1 MTLRHMKIFT
11 VVCAENSITRAAEKL
26 HMAQPAVSVA
36 IKELEDYYGLNLF
49 DRISKR
55 LYLTDMGRNFLDYA
69 IHITSLFDEMEHNIH
84 QWTHSEKLKIGA
96 SIGVGTYLMPQFV
109 REFCDL
115 HPQSTVDIFIGS
127 SDHVEKKILQNE
139 LDFAVIEGIVHSKNI
154 ICDTC
159 MKDRLAVVC
168 SPSDPLCTE
177 ASLTIEQ
184 LLSRP
189 LLLREAGS
197 GTRELFDYALASM
210 EYASC
215 AAWESTNAE
224 ALIRAAI
231 KGLGVAVLPFMLVT
245 DELKKGTLVELQVE
259 KLYLDRT
266 IHIIYHKNKHLTNLA
281 KEFLVMCKNPINLLI
296 S

>member
-1 MTLRHMKIFT
+1 MTLRHMRIFT
-11 VVCAENSITRAAEKL
+11 VVCAENSITRAAENL
-26 HMAQPAVSVA
+26 HMSQPAVSVA

-55 LYLTDMGRNFLDYA
+55 LYLTDIGRNFLDYA
-69 IHITSLFDEMEHNIH
+69 IHITSLFDDMENNIH
-84 QWTHSEKLKIGA
+84 QWTHSGKLKIGA

-109 REFCDL
+109 GEFCKI
-115 HPQSTVDIFIGS
+115 HTQSSIDVFIGS
-127 SDHVEKKILQNE
+127 SDLIEKKILQNE

-168 SPSDPLCTE
+168 SPADPLCDKD
-177 ASLTIEQ
+177 SVTIEQ
-184 LLSRP
+184 LLSQP

-197 GTRELFDYALASM
+197 GTRELFDYALASLG
-210 EYASC
+210 YTSTAS
-215 AAWESTNAE
+215 WESTNAE

-231 KGLGVAVLPFMLVT
+231 KGLGVAVLPYMLVK
-245 DELKKGTLVELQVE
+245 DELKRGSLVELQVE

-266 IHIIYHKNKHLTNLA
+266 IHAIYHKNKHLTNLA
-281 KEFLVMCKNPINLLI
+281 KEFLVMCKNPINMLVI
-296 S
+296 